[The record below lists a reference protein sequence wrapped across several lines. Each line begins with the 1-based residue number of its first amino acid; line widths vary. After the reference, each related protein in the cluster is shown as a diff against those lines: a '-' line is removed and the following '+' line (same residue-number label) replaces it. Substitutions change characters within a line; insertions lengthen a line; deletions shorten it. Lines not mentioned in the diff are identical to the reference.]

1 VGYNGRNRGF
11 RRISPIGRKGVAAGR
26 TALSSPDGCKGGTA
40 RDWTEVVAG
49 SFIRG
54 STLAHICY
62 RARSATAK
70 NSAMAIA
77 AGLIWRAIFAFIGI
91 RFTFSFGKFFPTLQN
106 FRNQNFC
113 RGLQGVTTRP
123 KRKGNRRARPPLPRC
138 SACYSALK
146 MAIYGRR
153 AAPKASPGTARMAVR
168 CCLSKNH
175 CAGLIQITAD
185 FGSPSAYPA
194 PGSRVTTTLY
204 A

>member
-1 VGYNGRNRGF
+1 LLKSHGHALHHPQGRPATQEATVGYNGRNRGF

-113 RGLQGVTTRP
+113 RGLQGSRHGQKEKETAEQDRP
-123 KRKGNRRARPPLPRC
+123 YRAV
-138 SACYSALK
+138 
-146 MAIYGRR
+146 
-153 AAPKASPGTARMAVR
+153 APATA
-168 CCLSKNH
+168 H
-175 CAGLIQITAD
+175 
-185 FGSPSAYPA
+185 
-194 PGSRVTTTLY
+194 
-204 A
+204 